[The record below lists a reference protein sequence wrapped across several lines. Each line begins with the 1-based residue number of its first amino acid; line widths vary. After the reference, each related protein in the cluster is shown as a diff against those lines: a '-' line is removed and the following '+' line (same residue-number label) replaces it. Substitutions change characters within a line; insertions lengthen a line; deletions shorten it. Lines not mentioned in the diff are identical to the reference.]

1 MRCILKQLCHNL
13 LSCSEALHADTGE
26 TECVCLIN
34 KLHVCQYVL
43 QGHVFVHSVW
53 LTQGERPRAKSQKV
67 AASAEYI
74 NESLSFY
81 SSKHG
86 QVFSKVSK
94 NP

>member
-1 MRCILKQLCHNL
+1 M
-13 LSCSEALHADTGE
+13 
-26 TECVCLIN
+26 
-34 KLHVCQYVL
+34 L

-86 QVFSKVSK
+86 QVFSKVRILKVQQREKKGGDAEAAPHFSPLQK
-94 NP
+94 ILGALIFWEGDK